1 MSCGTKRNLRIGD
14 VDCDGA
20 CYLPGPFRGNAPCS
34 RRYDSEFFNTV
45 YPAGPSY
52 GKTGGCPY
60 TKRHIGF
67 LSNRNESLC
76 RTVYIDRNVQKDG
89 PGCKTK
95 RKLKE
100 NVNMNK
106 IPDPILNRGEGV
118 SREKMIIRTSI
129 IGIIANVFLA
139 GFKAVIGLM
148 TNSIAIVLD
157 AVNNISDAGSSL
169 ITIVGTKLAG
179 REPDKKHPFGYGR
192 IEYLSAMIISVI
204 VLYAG
209 ITSFVESVK
218 QIIHPETPDYNTVS
232 LIIVAVAVVVKILLG
247 RYVKGIGVQVNSDSL
262 INSGEDATLDSIISA
277 STLVAAG
284 IFLIFHISLEAW
296 LGAIISVVIIKSG
309 IEMLRD
315 TISQILGER
324 NDAELAKEIHRTV
337 TSFPDV
343 QGAYD
348 LVLNN
353 YGPDTWN
360 GSIHIEV
367 PDTYSADQLDQLI
380 REITMKVHHEHH
392 VILTAIGVYSINT
405 KDEEVIAA
413 QKKVHEIV
421 FSHEHVRQMHGFYLL
436 KDQKSMRFDIVISF
450 NAKDRRAVYNEVV
463 ADVQKSFPDY
473 ELQVAMDTDFTEE

>member
-1 MSCGTKRNLRIGD
+1 M
-14 VDCDGA
+14 
-20 CYLPGPFRGNAPCS
+20 GNIHELESA
-34 RRYDSEFFNTV
+34 N
-45 YPAGPSY
+45 
-52 GKTGGCPY
+52 GKE
-60 TKRHIGF
+60 
-67 LSNRNESLC
+67 L
-76 RTVYIDRNVQKDG
+76 
-89 PGCKTK
+89 
-95 RKLKE
+95 
-100 NVNMNK
+100 
-106 IPDPILNRGEGV
+106 
-118 SREKMIIRTSI
+118 SREKTIIKTSI

-218 QIIHPETPDYNTVS
+218 QIIHPETPEYNAVS

-247 RYVKGIGVQVNSDSL
+247 RYVKSVGEKVNSDSL

-284 IFLIFHISLEAW
+284 IFLVFHISLEAW
-296 LGAIISVVIIKSG
+296 VGVIISIVIIKSG

-324 NDAELAKEIHRTV
+324 NDQELAKGIHQTV

-380 REITMKVHHEHH
+380 REITMKVIQEHH
-392 VILTAIGVYSINT
+392 VILTAIGVYSVNT
-405 KDEEVIAA
+405 QDAEVIEARER
-413 QKKVHEIV
+413 VRSIV
-421 FSHEHVRQMHGFYLL
+421 LAHEHVRQIHGFYLIRE
-436 KDQKSMRFDIVISF
+436 QKTMRFDIVISF
-450 NAKDRRAVYNEVV
+450 DAKDRRAVCNQVV
-463 ADVQKSFPDY
+463 ADVQNAFPDY
-473 ELQVAMDTDFTEE
+473 ELQVAMDTDFAEE